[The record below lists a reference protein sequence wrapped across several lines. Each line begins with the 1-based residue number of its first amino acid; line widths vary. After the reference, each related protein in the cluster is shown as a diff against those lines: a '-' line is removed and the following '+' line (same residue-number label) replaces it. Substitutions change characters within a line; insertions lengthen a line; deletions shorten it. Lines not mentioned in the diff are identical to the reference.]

1 MPLPLFEQL
10 TQAGGRQSG
19 TPVNRS
25 LNNGVGVSPSQPSY
39 PAPPSVT
46 TGAPGRP
53 SSRPAGPVGVATQTA
68 PVAPVASP
76 AGPTP
81 AGPTLAPH
89 QPTTQDPMQ
98 PKVDPNQ
105 PPGHPHQHQPSQ
117 PAAPSGPP
125 PPAATTTPGGGI
137 TLQLNRIPA
146 RRDYVGLLPGTGIS
160 TPYGHATL
168 GADGKPVIQFPSAE
182 HEQRYRTDTAN
193 YAKRFG
199 PTPLSSFPGAPQPPI
214 TLGSHAY
221 NPFTGAWL
229 TPDQ

>member
-81 AGPTLAPH
+81 AGPTS
-89 QPTTQDPMQ
+89 QPTNQDPMQ
-98 PKVDPNQ
+98 PMIDPNQ
-105 PPGHPHQHQPSQ
+105 PKGQPHQKQHPQ